1 MEVWQRRR
9 DPDEVPAKVAVALSD
24 FCRRAKAKAPAQ
36 VVREALALLD
46 PAEDFRVLD
55 LCEGEPE
62 AMPLGPFAVI
72 DILHGA
78 EAKVAAQRESI
89 GYYGLARELA
99 GKAAPPPKAEDEA
112 GKKTRPDLDTPAWKE
127 ATQKA
132 KEEREAKR
140 EKKKEKNV
148 KERIAPK
155 RRAKDEPKP
164 AAAVAAPQEFYV
176 HKRGGQ
182 MGRGRFVQLTATRQK
197 VDTLMRADAKA
208 ELIVQI
214 DQIGNRLGLLK
225 ALERGFAG
233 RKGPLSLTDVEKV
246 LARHELSERLAIKE
260 KDSIISAIANSKG
273 SIGRA
278 AFELGVSPH
287 DLERLIEGAQVGR
300 EVTEIRERYV
310 KEALSPRNLGLR
322 LDMVAREKYLDDLKI
337 TKRFKDQLS
346 KDLEPLLEGALPAA
360 DLEQLAL
367 SAAKMHGLDA
377 VRLRRAMTHAGLDQ
391 LFTPRLTA

>member
-9 DPDEVPAKVAVALSD
+9 NPDEVPAKVAVALSD

-46 PAEDFRVLD
+46 EAEDFRVLD
-55 LCEGEPE
+55 LCEAEPE
-62 AMPLGPFAVI
+62 ATPLGPFAVI
-72 DILHGA
+72 DMLHGA

-99 GKAAPPPKAEDEA
+99 GKAAPPPKPDDEP
-112 GKKTRPDLDTPAWKE
+112 GKKKKPDLDTPAWKE

-132 KEEREAKR
+132 KDEREAKR
-140 EKKKEKNV
+140 EKKKEKTV

-155 RRAKDEPKP
+155 RRAKDDPKP
-164 AAAVAAPQEFYV
+164 ETKVAPPQEFYV
-176 HKRGGQ
+176 HKRGAQ
-182 MGRGRFVQLTATRQK
+182 MGRGRFVQLSTTKQK
-197 VDTLMRADAKA
+197 IDALMKPEAKS
-208 ELIVQI
+208 ELVAQI

-225 ALERGFAG
+225 VLERGYAS
-233 RKGPLSLTDVEKV
+233 RKGPLSLADVEKV
-246 LARHELSERLAIKE
+246 LSRHELSDRLAAKE
-260 KDSIISAIANSKG
+260 KDSIVAAIAASKG

-278 AFELGVSPH
+278 AFELGVSAR

-300 EVTEIRERYV
+300 EVAEIRERYT
-310 KEALSPRNLGLR
+310 KEALSPRNLALR

-337 TKRFKDQLS
+337 SDRFKEQLS
-346 KDLEPLLEGALPAA
+346 KDLEPLLEGALPAS